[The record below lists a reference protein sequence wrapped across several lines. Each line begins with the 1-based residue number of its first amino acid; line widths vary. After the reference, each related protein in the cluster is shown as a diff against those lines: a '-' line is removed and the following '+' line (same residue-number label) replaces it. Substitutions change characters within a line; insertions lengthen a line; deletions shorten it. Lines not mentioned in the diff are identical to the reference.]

1 LKEIGR
7 QTANATHAYNRK
19 VEVDWLTHIDVD
31 EFIVPDQRI
40 DEILEVPDTKLYA
53 RMRSTELMVGTAD
66 IFKSF
71 IPNGQNRTQ
80 LVENLYPEFGSF
92 VKGGFLSHVAG
103 KYFVRTGIEGLALRI
118 HNVYQGTESNPSQIE
133 LRSLTLA
140 HCHTKPLDEWLTFF
154 RYRLNKGPTAL
165 HSDQKTRGVHLC
177 MICLLCLKKL
187 KVQMV

>member
-66 IFKSF
+66 IFKNPLFPTDKIERNWLKICIQSLEASLKEAF
-71 IPNGQNRTQ
+71 LAMLQESILCVRASRAWRCAFTTSIKGLKATQ
-80 LVENLYPEFGSF
+80 
-92 VKGGFLSHVAG
+92 
-103 KYFVRTGIEGLALRI
+103 VRSSCA
-118 HNVYQGTESNPSQIE
+118 
-133 LRSLTLA
+133 A
-140 HCHTKPLDEWLTFF
+140 
-154 RYRLNKGPTAL
+154 
-165 HSDQKTRGVHLC
+165 
-177 MICLLCLKKL
+177 
-187 KVQMV
+187 